1 MAIRMQ
7 QRRGTAAQWAS
18 ANPVLAAGELG
29 WESDTNKFKMGDG
42 VNQWD
47 DLDYFLNESQLEG
60 SIDDFIPLT
69 QKGVADGVATLNS
82 SGKVPYEQ
90 IPSIDELSQDAVNTA
105 LTAGTG
111 ITKTYNDNANTIT
124 LAVDTATIA
133 TLASPTF
140 TGLTDFQG
148 IVDFSD
154 ATVIGIDALPSQ
166 SGNDGK
172 YLTTNG
178 TTASWQTV
186 AAAAPHPFTMIG

>member
-82 SGKVPYEQ
+82 SGKVPYDQ

-154 ATVIGIDALPSQ
+154 ATVVGIDALPSQ

>member
-82 SGKVPYEQ
+82 SGKVPYDQ

-166 SGNDGK
+166 TGNGGK
-172 YLTTNG
+172 YLTTDG
-178 TTASWQTV
+178 TTASWQAV